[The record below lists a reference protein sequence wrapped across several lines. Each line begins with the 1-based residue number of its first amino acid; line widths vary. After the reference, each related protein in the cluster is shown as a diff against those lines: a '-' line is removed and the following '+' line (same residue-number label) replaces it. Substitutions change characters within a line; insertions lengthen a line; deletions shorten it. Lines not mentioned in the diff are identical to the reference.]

1 MRRESDFRDGR
12 MISWAVK
19 VEVKVKNEIENR
31 NRNPAKAGQVLC
43 FIFDICD
50 DNFDLIFNF
59 TLSLEPRLALTF
71 LPV

>member
-1 MRRESDFRDGR
+1 MSSVINESPWRPGR
-12 MISWAVK
+12 IISWAVK
-19 VEVKVKNEIENR
+19 VEVKNEIKNR
-31 NRNPAKAGQVLC
+31 KLC